1 MPLIN
6 ATWKVTHAG
15 VVLLDW
21 TDFSDGEPRVER
33 AFVNDRVAVLHG
45 GSIANLG
52 RQNVSHT
59 ASFTQVRFFENDDE
73 ARTYEREHTVS
84 LYDAPADCL
93 IEWLRTGLSDTLVDA
108 VITGYRARVEI
119 DRMLAF
125 RDHLRTELLHPLGN
139 QLQLGF
145 GCGKRHHGERGHFL
159 HFSGDRGGIAREH
172 PPAIIVVGAGGEFFL
187 VRVADPADVVGD

>member
-33 AFVNDRVAVLHG
+33 AFVNDRVAVLG
-45 GSIANLG
+45 GASITNLG

-59 ASFTQVRFFENDDE
+59 AQFTQVRYFENDDE

-84 LYDAPADCL
+84 LSAAPADCL
-93 IEWLRTGLSDTLVDA
+93 IEWLRTGVSDTLVAA
-108 VITGYRARVEI
+108 VISSYRARIENNFFFA
-119 DRMLAF
+119 DY
-125 RDHLRTELLHPLGN
+125 T
-139 QLQLGF
+139 LQGGDWLTTGF
-145 GCGKRHHGERGHFL
+145 V
-159 HFSGDRGGIAREH
+159 
-172 PPAIIVVGAGGEFFL
+172 PPT
-187 VRVADPADVVGD
+187 PADSAFYRFVNISGPPGGVELQVKNSDGDWEVIFTYLAST

>member
-33 AFVNDRVAVLHG
+33 AFVADRVAVLHG
-45 GSIANLG
+45 DAITNLG
-52 RQNVSHT
+52 RKNVSHT

-84 LYDAPADCL
+84 LADEPADCL
-93 IEWLRTGLSDTLVDA
+93 IEWLNTGVSDTLVDA
-108 VITGYRARVEI
+108 VITGYRARVENNFFFA
-119 DRMLAF
+119 DY
-125 RDHLRTELLHPLGN
+125 T
-139 QLQLGF
+139 LQGGDWLTSGF
-145 GCGKRHHGERGHFL
+145 TPPPPPMD
-159 HFSGDRGGIAREH
+159 SGAWRFVTVTG
-172 PPAIIVVGAGGEFFL
+172 PPAGVTLQVKNASGVWE
-187 VRVADPADVVGD
+187 DVFTYIASS